1 MKKVVVK
8 NLSNVQTH
16 SAEFDTQELA
26 DAWIAE
32 QRAVQAWGRV
42 AYTQTH
48 DDEGNELETPIEH
61 EDQFTVE
68 VSDTTAQHTYA
79 AAVRQLHEHAE
90 FGKSLAAQF
99 AIENVVM
106 GIDVNESDAVLL
118 KMDGVLA
125 ALSNGYLETAIKRA
139 KAVPSGDYDA
149 EFITAARLLS
159 YVNAIETKLGVSL
172 SQSL

>member
-8 NLSNVQTH
+8 NLSNVETH
-16 SAEFDTQELA
+16 SAEFATQELA

-32 QRAVQAWGRV
+32 QRAAQSWGRV
-42 AYTQTH
+42 AYT
-48 DDEGNELETPIEH
+48 ETPEEGEPINH
-61 EDQFTVE
+61 PDQFTVE
-68 VSDTTAQHTYA
+68 ITDTTAQHTYA
-79 AAVRQLHEHAE
+79 AAVRQLHEYAE
-90 FGKSLAAQF
+90 FGRGLAAQF